1 MFSSK
6 IAKCALVA
14 ATTLHIAST
23 NENEDEYDEA
33 ALMEELDFLDLEAL
47 LD

>member
-1 MFSSK
+1 MFSSR
-6 IAKCALVA
+6 ITKCALVA
-14 ATTLHIAST
+14 ATSLAVVYT

-33 ALMEELDFLDLEAL
+33 ALMEELDFLDLEVL